1 MMQRATAKYTLP
13 HQISSP
19 IISIAIV
26 TIRSFKDD
34 AAAGLILD
42 APPDQTLVGI
52 RERIGVMPA
61 AEDSEEVRL
70 ELLRLTKAVLL
81 AVPSSAPE
89 HIDHVAAILEKSCYD
104 KFPDAKKL
112 AAELIVWLSAQ
123 KEVGLPT
130 FKTNFDDFGVQAFRS
145 TPGCEGLRCS
155 LQPTNLEL
163 EGSARPALPCD
174 PEAVLCVCTH
184 PCAFGLV
191 HLCVRVFDV
200 QAQCLNEYC
209 APLSKALLL
218 NFTHQQ
224 QKTRVAALQA
234 VGAIVPI
241 NPSILKEALPSVAKL
256 NLDRSHQLREQV
268 CILSIEIR
276 VSGLGAQGLVWSRL
290 QPVVWICV
298 DWWCL
303 RCMPFARS

>member
-1 MMQRATAKYTLP
+1 M
-13 HQISSP
+13 
-19 IISIAIV
+19 
-26 TIRSFKDD
+26 
-34 AAAGLILD
+34 D

-112 AAELIVWLSAQ
+112 ASELIVWLSAQ

-130 FKTNFDDFGVQAFRS
+130 FKTKVDEFGVQAFRS

-155 LQPTNLEL
+155 LQPTNLEP
-163 EGSARPALPCD
+163 EPALPCN
-174 PEAVLCVCTH
+174 
-184 PCAFGLV
+184 AFGLV
-191 HLCVRVFDV
+191 HFCVRVCDV

-224 QKTRVAALQA
+224 QKIRVAALQA

-268 CILSIEIR
+268 CILSFEDEDFGAR
-276 VSGLGAQGLVWSRL
+276 GAKFGMGMGEASACTCGYVSSGGS
-290 QPVVWICV
+290 
-298 DWWCL
+298 
-303 RCMPFARS
+303 